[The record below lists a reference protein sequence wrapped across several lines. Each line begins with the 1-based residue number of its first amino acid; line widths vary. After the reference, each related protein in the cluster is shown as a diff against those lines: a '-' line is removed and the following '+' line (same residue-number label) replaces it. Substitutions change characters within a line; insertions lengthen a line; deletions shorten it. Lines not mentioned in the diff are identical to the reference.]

1 MRERALKFGKTASLA
16 GVLTEP
22 TGGASAPDRPGVIFL
37 NSGILH
43 HTGASRLYVKI
54 ARRLAADGFTSL
66 RFDFSGVGDSEARK
80 DTLPFAKAAVVEGRE
95 AMDFLQEGR
104 GMKSFILMGLC
115 SGADMAY
122 HIALADE
129 RVAGLAKIDAWVYS
143 TRRAVVRHY
152 VPRVLSLRQ
161 WRHSIRVRLE
171 GRRARAGQSP
181 QDPSASL
188 YVAPEYRRKF
198 PPREEVEDGLRRL
211 TERGVRLY
219 YFFSGDQISVFNYRE
234 QYRESF
240 PDVDFRDLLTVD
252 FQPDSDHTVTGL
264 RHQEEVTDA
273 IHRWAVAGWG
283 HPATEQAAAS
293 EAVLSG
299 TARGD

>member
-22 TGGASAPDRPGVIFL
+22 TAGASAPDRPGVIFL

-43 HTGASRLYVKI
+43 HTGASRLYVKV

-129 RVAGLAKIDAWVYS
+129 RVAGLAKIDAWAYR
-143 TRRAVVRHY
+143 TKGWYVRHY
-152 VPRVLSLRQ
+152 GPKVLSLKQ
-161 WRHSIRVRLE
+161 WTHSIKVRVEEKLGGDEAQEDRSVYE
-171 GRRARAGQSP
+171 S
-181 QDPSASL
+181 
-188 YVAPEYRRKF
+188 PEYRRRC
-198 PPREEVEDGLRRL
+198 PPREEVEEGLKVL
-211 TERGVRLY
+211 TARGVRFYY
-219 YFFSGDQISVFNYRE
+219 YFTGDQPEHINYAE
-234 QYRESF
+234 QYAESF
-240 PDVDFRDLLTVD
+240 PDVDFRDRLKVD
-252 FQPDSDHTVTGL
+252 YDPTSNHTVTGL
-264 RHQEEVTDA
+264 KHQGEVTEA
-273 IHRWAVAGWG
+273 IQRWAVAGWG
-283 HPATEQAAAS
+283 GVAGAPPASPVQDQALA
-293 EAVLSG
+293 G
-299 TARGD
+299 R